1 MEKRR
6 RGGVSSLMVLAALL
20 TVAAMPSPPRVA
32 AALSPDYYKDS
43 CPDLES
49 IVRYE
54 VTRKKNETV
63 VTIPATLRLVFHDC
77 MVGVSSSTRRPLC
90 PPNPPRLLCSSFAF
104 TALVHGSF
112 IHACS
117 PTPHPCSEM
126 HNPMRLGGRHMVLNL
141 LIYYCI

>member
-20 TVAAMPSPPRVA
+20 TVAAMPSPPSVE

-77 MVGVSSSTRRPLC
+77 MVGLNSWLHAYCQEYDEDAAFGWLSGLC
-90 PPNPPRLLCSSFAF
+90 
-104 TALVHGSF
+104 
-112 IHACS
+112 
-117 PTPHPCSEM
+117 
-126 HNPMRLGGRHMVLNL
+126 
-141 LIYYCI
+141 

>member
-20 TVAAMPSPPRVA
+20 TVAAMPSPPSVE

-77 MVGVSSSTRRPLC
+77 MVGVSSSTRRTPCPKSSPPL
-90 PPNPPRLLCSSFAF
+90 RLLFAF
-104 TALVHGSF
+104 TALIHGSF

-117 PTPHPCSEM
+117 PS
-126 HNPMRLGGRHMVLNL
+126 L
-141 LIYYCI
+141 LARRCTI

>member
-6 RGGVSSLMVLAALL
+6 RGGVSSLMVLAAALL
-20 TVAAMPSPPRVA
+20 TVAAMPPPPRVA

-63 VTIPATLRLVFHDC
+63 VTIPATLRLAFHDC
-77 MVGVSSSTRRPLC
+77 MVGVSSSSTRRTLC
-90 PPNPPRLLCSSFAF
+90 PPQILLASSAF
-104 TALVHGSF
+104 TH
-112 IHACS
+112 
-117 PTPHPCSEM
+117 
-126 HNPMRLGGRHMVLNL
+126 
-141 LIYYCI
+141 

>member
-77 MVGVSSSTRRPLC
+77 MVGSKKAEAVFGTTKVASCALLFQSDNMGCLPLASASQFVLHWLIASPAC
-90 PPNPPRLLCSSFAF
+90 PVLLF
-104 TALVHGSF
+104 
-112 IHACS
+112 
-117 PTPHPCSEM
+117 
-126 HNPMRLGGRHMVLNL
+126 
-141 LIYYCI
+141 

>member
-77 MVGVSSSTRRPLC
+77 MVGADGPYWRVELG
-90 PPNPPRLLCSSFAF
+90 RLD
-104 TALVHGSF
+104 ALASRASDVKGKLP
-112 IHACS
+112 A
-117 PTPHPCSEM
+117 PEM
-126 HNPMRLGGRHMVLNL
+126 HVKELTPTEERT
-141 LIYYCI
+141 